1 MKRGLKTFARALR
14 DGNIGKA
21 KEMLDKIVQGKLDDD
36 VWEGYHMALDGMVSG
51 LEAGNDLALIRQIA
65 DGKYSKKEL
74 EGLKKEMEEKSAQK
88 FISPGERGF
97 NDAWA
102 DVLQV
107 MIE

>member
-14 DGNIGKA
+14 DGNLGKA
-21 KEMLDKIVQGKLDDD
+21 KEMSDRIVQGDLDAK
-36 VWEGYHMALDGMVSG
+36 VWEGYHMALEGMISG

-74 EGLKKEMEEKSAQK
+74 EDLKKKMEQKSAQK
-88 FISPGERGF
+88 FIPPDERGF